1 MQIPVDCKTLC
12 DEVVTIPPEDAKFI
26 NARIRENYVINWL
39 IDGLPAATSLID
51 GKIVY
56 SGVGFG
62 LGQVSNGRPEF
73 NNHYKITV
81 KVHQQDDKYRVVGVL
96 VQPSR

>member
-39 IDGLPAATSLID
+39 IDGLPAATSMAD
-51 GKIVY
+51 GKKLY
-56 SGVGFG
+56 SGVGFV
-62 LGQVSNGRPEF
+62 LGQLNGKPEF
-73 NNHYKITV
+73 NNHYAITV
-81 KVHQQDDKYRVVGVL
+81 KVHQQEDKYRVVGVF
-96 VQPSR
+96 VRPAR